1 VAAVQES
8 LQLPVVLRKVLVD
21 IPDLDLQERLEKV
34 FLAAARAIAHL
45 RDLDLARY
53 ETSSF
58 DEAGNL
64 SMWEE
69 VAPVLAATVG
79 DVNVLVSALEESF
92 PEDYSPP
99 TDDVT
104 EAERTARVDQL
115 LRDRG
120 EGLRADVV
128 RLGARLRSPQA
139 MSDRWNLLGALQGA
153 RGRLRAGI
161 GQMVAD
167 VASLFADVSKSAVIP
182 EYDRDLQNAVALR
195 RTLVRLTASVQSS
208 SKKVREAATPAE
220 VAPSLDRLLE
230 LLDRIGAT
238 DTWNNLRAPDKLEF
252 LRFRSQA
259 GELKKKGHPPAQV
272 RAVVEGFLRFLEL
285 LSAVINQREALQ
297 ESDRYT
303 LAELSTRL
311 EHAEGQL
318 AQSPTR
324 AKEEVAAA
332 LAICERLCGRDP
344 DLDKFVAT
352 ARSKG
357 SLPPAEQIQALRR
370 HAARLL
376 VG

>member
-1 VAAVQES
+1 VATAEES

-45 RDLDLARY
+45 RDLDLTRY
-53 ETSSF
+53 ETSNF

-79 DVNVLVSALEESF
+79 DVNLLVGALEESF

-104 EAERTARVDQL
+104 EADRTARVDQL

-120 EGLRADVV
+120 QGLRADVV

-139 MSDRWNLLGALQGA
+139 MSDRWNLLSHLQGA

-167 VASLFADVSKSAVIP
+167 VASLYADVSKSAVIP
-182 EYDRDLQNAVALR
+182 EYDRDLQSAVALR

-208 SKKVREAATPAE
+208 SRKVRAAATPAE
-220 VAPSLDRLLE
+220 VAPLLDRLLE
-230 LLDRIGAT
+230 LLDRIAAT
-238 DTWNNLRAPDKLEF
+238 ETWGNLRAPDKLEF

-259 GELKKKGHPPAQV
+259 GAMRKSGHPPEEV
-272 RAVVEGFLRFLEL
+272 RGVVEGFLRFLEL

-303 LAELSTRL
+303 LAELSTKL

-318 AQSPTR
+318 TQSPAR
-324 AKEEVAAA
+324 AKEEVASA

-344 DLDKFVAT
+344 DLDKFVAA
-352 ARSKG
+352 ARSQG
-357 SLPPAEQIQALRR
+357 SVPPAEQIQALRK

>member
-1 VAAVQES
+1 VAAAQES

-34 FLAAARAIAHL
+34 FLAAARAIGHL
-45 RDLDLARY
+45 RDLDLTRY

-79 DVNVLVSALEESF
+79 DVNLLVSALEESF
-92 PEDYSPP
+92 PEDYTPP
-99 TDDVT
+99 ADD

-115 LRDRG
+115 LRERG
-120 EGLRADVV
+120 EGLRGDVV
-128 RLGARLRSPQA
+128 RLGAQLRSPQA
-139 MSDRWNLLGALQGA
+139 MSDRWNLLSHLQGA

-195 RTLVRLTASVQSS
+195 RTLVRLTASVHSS
-208 SKKVREAATPAE
+208 SRKVREAATPEE
-220 VAPSLDRLLE
+220 VAPLLARLLE
-230 LLDRIGAT
+230 LLDRIAAT
-238 DTWNNLRAPDKLEF
+238 ETWSMLRAPDKLEF
-252 LRFRSQA
+252 LRFRAQA
-259 GELKKKGHPPAQV
+259 GELRKKGHPPKEV
-272 RAVVEGFLRFLEL
+272 RGVVEGFLRFLEL
-285 LSAVINQREALQ
+285 LTAVINQREALQ

-318 AQSPTR
+318 AQSPAR

-344 DLDKFVAT
+344 DLDKFVAA

-357 SLPPAEQIQALRR
+357 SLPPAEQIQTLRR